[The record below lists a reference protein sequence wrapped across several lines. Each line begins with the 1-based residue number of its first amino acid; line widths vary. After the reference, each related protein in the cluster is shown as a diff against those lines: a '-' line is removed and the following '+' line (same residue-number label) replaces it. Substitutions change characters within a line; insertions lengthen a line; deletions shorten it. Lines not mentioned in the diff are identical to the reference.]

1 MTGGSAAAMPGW
13 SSRSLIF
20 SLPLALG
27 LASITCVVDPLTLP
41 PSPPED
47 DGAPSTG
54 PGGVASAWYRGAG
67 GRGGQD
73 DLVALLQAGDHLGV
87 LVIGQ
92 ADLDRARLD
101 AGRRQHAHLRRA
113 AGALRSAALA

>member
-27 LASITCVVDPLTLP
+27 LASTTCVVGPLML

-47 DGAPSTG
+47 DRAPGTG
-54 PGGVASAWYRGAG
+54 PGGVASTWHRGAG
-67 GRGGQD
+67 GGGGQD
-73 DLVALLQAGDHLGV
+73 DLIALRQAGDHLGI

-92 ADLDRARLD
+92 ADLDWARLD
-101 AGRRQHAHLRRA
+101 AGRRQYAHLRGA
-113 AGALRSAALA
+113 AG